1 MAYQS
6 NIRKAFGLLYPTGRA
21 WQYARGSEDRDAVQE
36 YYTDGT
42 GEVYTDGIGEPYYYE
57 IEQFEATIGKRL
69 IDAKL
74 KAFDDAY
81 AALLGVTNSIL
92 PDNDYFDEID
102 ATKWEQTLRLLS
114 NISDLEERKKRISQK
129 LNYPNGVVERLNK
142 DFIQEQLQAAGFNV
156 YITENRFWN
165 GTKYEVA
172 DPDDLGD
179 QMVQYGLVEYGASEY
194 GGTISGVNYTGI
206 VANFVDEDLDNEF
219 FTSETINPPQYGE
232 IEYGASEYGGLTTTR
247 LDRDI
252 QLQASFFVGGSSFP
266 SFVNIDI
273 NRKEEFRQLLLKLKP
288 MHTLGFLYINYI

>member
-6 NIRKAFGLLYPTGRA
+6 DIRKTFGLLYPTGRA

-92 PDNDYFDEID
+92 PDNDDFDEID
-102 ATKWEQTLRLLS
+102 AAKWEQTLRLLS

-156 YITENRFWN
+156 YIIENRFWN
-165 GTKYEVA
+165 GSEYEII
-172 DPDDLGD
+172 DPDTLTDKISQLGI
-179 QMVQYGLVEYGASEY
+179 GELGSVEL
-194 GGTISGVNYTGI
+194 GGTIAGVNYTGI
-206 VANFVDEDLDNEF
+206 IANFVDEDLDGNF
-219 FTSETINPPQYGE
+219 FESEVINPPQLGE
-232 IEYGASEYGGLTTTR
+232 QKLGTFELGGLTSER
-247 LDRDI
+247 LSREK

-266 SFVNIDI
+266 SFVNIDA
-273 NRKEEFRQLLLKLKP
+273 NRKDEFRQLLLKLKP
-288 MHTLGFLYINYI
+288 MHTLGYLYINYR